1 MLLLINEQIYLYTP
15 VRFVNEK
22 VTRTFSVEHSV

>member
-1 MLLLINEQIYLYTP
+1 MLLLINAQISLYIP

-22 VTRTFSVEHSV
+22 ATRTFSVEHSV